1 VRRSSRAT
9 AYEEESPVTLGGV
22 LVAARRLWPLALVGL
37 LLTALAAVHTM
48 RAPGRY
54 ESSASYVLLPPASNK
69 RSNALLYP
77 GANLITAAGVLS
89 AAVADPPVR
98 RDLRS
103 GGVRD
108 TYTITLHNEGNQ
120 NADNFDRPVLDLFVY
135 GTDPHSVEHSM
146 TRLAA
151 GIDRELAR
159 RQTEMRIG
167 AADRIRTDLTPA
179 HPPIVHGT
187 GSPKRAA
194 AATTLLGLGITAAV
208 VIAVTELRERR
219 RRVEPARQHSRAGA
233 AP

>member
-1 VRRSSRAT
+1 
-9 AYEEESPVTLGGV
+9 VTLGG
-22 LVAARRLWPLALVGL
+22 LLAAARRLWPLALIGL
-37 LLTALAAVHTM
+37 LLTALTAIHTM

-89 AAVADPPVR
+89 AAVTDPAVR
-98 RDLRS
+98 RDFRA

-108 TYTITLHNEGNQ
+108 TYSVTLHNEGNQ

-135 GTDPHSVEHSM
+135 GTDPVSVEQSM

-151 GIDRELAR
+151 GIDRELTQ
-159 RQTEMRIG
+159 RQNTMRIG
-167 AADRIRTDLTPA
+167 AVDRIRTDLTPR
-179 HPPIVHGT
+179 HPPVVHGT

-194 AATTLLGLGITAAV
+194 AATTLLGLGITAVV
-208 VIAVTELRERR
+208 VIAADEFRERR
-219 RRVEPARQHSRAGA
+219 RRAEPARPRSPISA
-233 AP
+233 